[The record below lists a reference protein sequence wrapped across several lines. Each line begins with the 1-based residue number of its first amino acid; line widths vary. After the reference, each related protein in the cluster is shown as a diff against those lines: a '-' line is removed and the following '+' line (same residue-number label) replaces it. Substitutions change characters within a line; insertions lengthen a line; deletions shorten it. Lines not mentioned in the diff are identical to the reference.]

1 MTVRDKILLQID
13 RRQVPVLAIAALLL
27 FGAAFALGVFI
38 GKGLVSAAPAAQ
50 PVGNLEALDQRKDAA
65 VAPVKAKA
73 DEAEAEAER
82 EREREREKSAAAAK
96 DKEAKKKAEGQKAAQ
111 RAKALQGAAAA
122 SIRQPGEEAD
132 QATGTPASSFTVQ
145 IGSSTNKAEAD
156 RIVQK
161 ARSAGLQPF
170 VVEANLGQKGTWYR
184 VRVGS
189 FQDRADADKFRRDVE
204 RELGGRALVM
214 PAR

>member
-1 MTVRDKILLQID
+1 
-13 RRQVPVLAIAALLL
+13 VLALAALLV
-27 FGAAFALGVFI
+27 FGAAFALGVYI
-38 GKGLVSAAPAAQ
+38 GKGLVAVAPAPQ

-65 VAPVKAKA
+65 VAPAVKVN
-73 DEAEAEAER
+73 DEDAQKEKDR
-82 EREREREKSAAAAK
+82 EREREREKQAAAREKEEK
-96 DKEAKKKAEGQKAAQ
+96 DKAVAAKEAKKKAEDQKAAL
-111 RAKALQGAAAA
+111 RAKALQAAAAA
-122 SIRQPGEEAD
+122 SARPGDEEGDEA
-132 QATGTPASSFTVQ
+132 AGTPASSFTVQ

-170 VVEANLGQKGTWYR
+170 IVEANLREKGTWYR